1 MITKISSVWS
11 PLPSLNWTLLQFLLN
26 ICALELKNILKTGG
40 GGTEPFQCEITI
52 YILHENAWIF

>member
-1 MITKISSVWS
+1 
-11 PLPSLNWTLLQFLLN
+11 LQFLLN